1 MSEIKA
7 TSGYLNLTG
16 KIIGLNNRQVKEYPR
31 SKEIQFGI
39 QTKKDN
45 IVYVKASGFKKDDD
59 DTILVEYV
67 DENKKKQLEKAQY
80 GDRFFLED
88 GRTIIG
94 TKIKK
99 TVDGQ
104 VESMVDIDG
113 VKEIKNSFKD
123 GDVVNISLRTEINTY
138 FNNLQFDI
146 TRIFASSKE
155 INFEDENFRE
165 DNHGRLWLSFVRAED
180 KVLTGIVFNKKQES
194 IVLNFDLDTD
204 YIKAEDFEFEQGR
217 LIQIEFEFGRT
228 PIYEEVEIEEKEED
242 KGFKPKG
249 KYASEKTNSGRKYPQ
264 VTGYTDRLVCTG
276 ISDAKDD
283 VYDLEPYLEIKDS
296 EDTTPF

>member
-16 KIIGLNNRQVKEYPR
+16 KIIGLNNKQIKEYPR

-39 QTKKDN
+39 QTKRDN
-45 IVYVKASGFKKDDD
+45 IVYVRAFGFKKGDE
-59 DTILVEYV
+59 DTILVEYT
-67 DENKKKQLEKAQY
+67 DENKKKQTEKAQY

-104 VESMVDIDG
+104 VESMVDVDA
-113 VKEIKNSFKD
+113 VDEIKNSFKD
-123 GDVVNISLRTEINTY
+123 GDTVNISLKADINTY
-138 FNNLQFDI
+138 FKSLQFDV
-146 TRIFASSKE
+146 TKIFASSKE
-155 INFEDENFRE
+155 INFEDENFEE
-165 DNHGRLWLSFVRAED
+165 DNHGRLWISFVHAED
-180 KVLTGIVFNKKQES
+180 NIMTGIAFNKKQEN

-217 LIQIEFEFGRT
+217 LIQIEYEFGRT
-228 PIYEEVEIEEKEED
+228 PIYEEVEAEEKEED

-249 KYASEKTNSGRKYPQ
+249 KYASEKTNSGRKYQQ
-264 VTGYTDRLVCTG
+264 VTGYIDRLVCTG
-276 ISDAKDD
+276 ISDAKED
-283 VYDLEPYLEIKDS
+283 VYDLTPYLEVEDS
-296 EDTTPF
+296 EEPF

>member
-1 MSEIKA
+1 MNEVKA

-16 KIIGLNNRQVKEYPR
+16 KIIGLNNKQIKEYPI
-31 SKEIQFGI
+31 SKEIRFGI

-45 IVYVKASGFKKDDD
+45 IVYVKASGFKKNDD
-59 DTILVEYV
+59 DTILVEYT
-67 DENKKKQLEKAQY
+67 DENKKRQTEKAQY

-104 VESMVDIDG
+104 VESMVDFDA
-113 VKEIKNSFKD
+113 VDEIKNSFKD
-123 GDVVNISLRTEINTY
+123 GDVVNISLKAELNTY
-138 FNNLQFDI
+138 FKSLQFEI
-146 TRIFASSKE
+146 AKIYASSKE
-155 INFEDENFRE
+155 LNFEELNFE
-165 DNHGRLWLSFVRAED
+165 EENHGRLWMSYVNAD
-180 KVLTGIVFNKKQES
+180 DNIVTGVIFNKKQES
-194 IVLNFDLDTD
+194 LVLDFDLDTT

-217 LIQIEFEFGRT
+217 LIQIEYEFGRT
-228 PIYEEVEIEEKEED
+228 PIYEEVETEEKDEN

-249 KYASEKTNSGRKYPQ
+249 KYASEKTNNGKKYQQ

-283 VYDLEPYLEIKDS
+283 VYDLTPYLEVETS
-296 EDTTPF
+296 EEEPF

>member
-16 KIIGLNNRQVKEYPR
+16 RIIGLNNKQIKEYPR

-45 IVYVKASGFKKDDD
+45 IVYVKATGFKKNDD
-59 DTILVEYV
+59 DTILVEYT
-67 DENKKKQLEKAQY
+67 DENKKRQTEKAQY

-104 VESMVDIDG
+104 VESMVDVDAID
-113 VKEIKNSFKD
+113 EIKNSFKD
-123 GDVVNISLRTEINTY
+123 GDVVNISLKADVNTY
-138 FNNLQFDI
+138 FKSLQFDV
-146 TRIFASSKE
+146 TKIFASSKE
-155 INFEDENFRE
+155 INFEDEKFEE
-165 DNHGRLWLSFVRAED
+165 DNHGRLWLSFVKAED
-180 KVLTGIVFNKKQES
+180 KVLTGVVFNKKLEN

-204 YIKAEDFEFEQGR
+204 YIKAEDFDFEQGR
-217 LIQIEFEFGRT
+217 LIQIEYEFGRT
-228 PIYEEVEIEEKEED
+228 PIYEEVEVKEDEKS
-242 KGFKPKG
+242 GFKPKG
-249 KYASEKTNSGRKYPQ
+249 KYASEKTNSGKKYQQ
-264 VTGYTDRLVCTG
+264 VTGYVDRLVCTG
-276 ISDAKDD
+276 ISDAKED
-283 VYDLEPYLEIKDS
+283 VYDITPYLEVNNT
-296 EDTTPF
+296 ETLPF